1 MATGSAFSMVSKWRI
16 SPFVLSPIDVL
27 FNSFGFI
34 LGFLP
39 AVLLATCLIH
49 RPRRRVI
56 FWTLASWVFYAF
68 AGPWF
73 VLLMMAST
81 VLDFVLAQRIAR
93 SESPTVRRAYMIT
106 SICFGLGVLGFF
118 KYFNFF
124 LETVNDVAG
133 ALHAITGVPTLALTT
148 SFTIVLPAGISFYTF
163 ETIRY
168 TVDVYRRNIAPE
180 RDFWYFA
187 CFVSLFP
194 HLIAGPI
201 IKPGDL
207 LPQLHQQRHEWRW
220 QHGLFLF
227 AAGLCKKVLIADRIA
242 ISIDP
247 FLFNMSELSTPK
259 AWMAMVGFA
268 MQIYFDFS
276 GYTDMARGLGYM
288 IGIEFPINFDSPYRA
303 LDPSDFW
310 RRWHIT
316 LSTWLREYLYI
327 PLGGNRHGRLM
338 TYRNLMITMLLGGL
352 WHGAGWNFV
361 LWGGLHGLALSGYHR
376 FGHYWDPLPIALR
389 RSAMFFF
396 VVLTWVPFRLH
407 KLDDILTCY
416 RAMFALD
423 FSGAVP
429 WRLPVLLIGGTVLAI
444 FVRQS
449 SNDIEWGRL
458 GPIAAVALGVA
469 AFVTLLYI
477 NASTQF
483 LYFQF

>member
-1 MATGSAFSMVSKWRI
+1 
-16 SPFVLSPIDVL
+16 VL
-27 FNSFGFI
+27 FNSFVFI
-34 LGFLP
+34 LAFLP
-39 AVLLATCLIH
+39 AVLAGSWLI
-49 RPRRRVI
+49 REPRRRVI
-56 FWTLASWVFYAF
+56 FWTVASWVFYGF

-81 VLDFVLAQRIAR
+81 VVDFLLAQRIAR
-93 SESPTVRRAYMIT
+93 STSPTARRTYMVI
-106 SICFGLGVLGFF
+106 SISFGLGLLGFF

-124 LETVNDVAG
+124 LDTVNAVATAVHG
-133 ALHAITGVPTLALTT
+133 VTGLPASTMTT
-148 SFTIVLPAGISFYTF
+148 SLAIVLPAGISFYTF

-168 TVDVYRRNIAPE
+168 TVDVYRGHIRPE
-180 RDFWYFA
+180 SDFWYFA

-207 LPQLHQQRHEWRW
+207 LPQLHALQPRHQWRF

-242 ISIDP
+242 ASIDP
-247 FLFNMSELSTPK
+247 LLLSAIDLTTTQ
-259 AWMAMVGFA
+259 AWLAMTGFA

-276 GYTDMARGLGYM
+276 GYTDMARGLGHM
-288 IGIEFPINFDSPYRA
+288 LGIEFPVNFNSPYRA
-303 LDPSDFW
+303 VDPSDFW

-316 LSTWLREYLYI
+316 LSMWLRDYLYI
-327 PLGGNRHGRLM
+327 PLGGNRRGRLL

-361 LWGGLHGLALSGYHR
+361 FWGGLHGLALSAYHR
-376 FGHYWDPLPIALR
+376 FGRHWDVLPVVTRRAL
-389 RSAMFFF
+389 MFVF
-396 VVLTWVPFRLH
+396 VVLSWVPFRLH
-407 KLDDILTCY
+407 TLAEIAACY

-423 FSGAVP
+423 FAGDVP
-429 WRLPVLLIGGTVLAI
+429 WRLVVLSGAAI
-444 FVRQS
+444 AIALFVRRN
-449 SNDIEWGRL
+449 SNEIAWGRL
-458 GPIAAVALGVA
+458 GPRAALALGLA
-469 AFVTLLYI
+469 TFATLLYV